1 MSSAAQRTIFL
12 SIACK
17 ERELG
22 AELTERIQRLGF
34 RVLSALTDSP
44 DDVPLPEMFRNN
56 VELIRQSDIFVA
68 VLSKYGKDLAAEVG
82 MAYAWGMP
90 RIGLD
95 FTALEEDVMVYY
107 ALEKIVKPSD
117 LEESLRVYLF

>member
-1 MSSAAQRTIFL
+1 MQKTIFL
-12 SIACK
+12 SVACK

-22 AELTERIQRLGF
+22 AELTGRIERLGF

-44 DDVPLPEMFRNN
+44 DDAPFPEMFRTN

-68 VLSKYGKDLAAEVG
+68 VLNKYGKDLAAEVG

-95 FTALEEDVMVYY
+95 FAAIEKDVMVYY
-107 ALEKIVKPSD
+107 ALEKVVKPSE
-117 LEESLRVYLF
+117 LEECLRAYLF